1 MTGAM
6 VNDLA
11 PARNLL
17 QDILGRALKE
27 ADPAAAVRASLK
39 LDGEVLEAAGERIP
53 LETDGD
59 VFVIAFGKAAPAM
72 AEAAEEILG
81 NRLAGGVVIA
91 PPGLSLTSD
100 RLEFIIGGHPIPDQ
114 GSVQGAKVAIAVAEA
129 ASEGDIVLV
138 LVSGGGSALLAAPAD
153 ISLTEMRTLTQALL
167 ASGAPISDLNAVRK
181 HLSQV
186 KGGRLAVACHP
197 ARTVALLVSDVVGS
211 DMSVIA
217 SGPTVPDPTTCA
229 DAKAALVRAGVDASS
244 TVNDALEVNESPKPG
259 DPRFTHV
266 TTQLILGNEGVLKA
280 CCRLAREMG
289 MNPILLSGELE
300 GESRDVGRA
309 HAALA
314 RSVLD
319 AGVPVE
325 RPALLVSGGE
335 TTVTVRGGGNG
346 GPNQEFALACVRSLD
361 GLPVVALA
369 VDSDGHD
376 GPTDAAGAIV
386 DGTSLQRA
394 QTVGLDP
401 DSFLERNNAY
411 AFFEQIGDL
420 FRMGRTGTNVNDVRL
435 CYIP

>member
-6 VNDLA
+6 VYDLA
-11 PARNLL
+11 PARDLL
-17 QDILGRALKE
+17 LDLLGRALKE

-39 LDGEVLEAAGERIP
+39 LDDNVLEAVGEHIP
-53 LETDGD
+53 LETDGN

-72 AEAAEEILG
+72 AEAADEILG
-81 NRLAGGVVIA
+81 DRLAGGVVIA

-100 RLEFIIGGHPIPDQ
+100 RLEFIVGGHPVPDQ
-114 GSVQGAKVAIAVAEA
+114 GSVQGAKTAIAVAEA
-129 ASEGDIVLV
+129 ACEGDIVLV
-138 LVSGGGSALLAAPAD
+138 LVSGGGSALLAAPAG
-153 ISLTEMRTLTQALL
+153 ISLAEMRTLTQALL
-167 ASGAPISDLNAVRK
+167 VSGAPISDLNAVRK
-181 HLSQV
+181 HLSRV

-197 ARTVALLVSDVVGS
+197 ARTVALLVSDVVGD

-229 DAKAALVRAGVDASS
+229 DAKAALMRADINASS
-244 TVNDALEVNESPKPG
+244 TVKDALKVNESPKPG
-259 DPRFTHV
+259 DPRFANV
-266 TTQLILGNEGVLKA
+266 TTRLILGNEGALKA
-280 CCRLAREMG
+280 CCQLAREMG
-289 MNPILLSGELE
+289 VNSILISGELE

-319 AGVPVE
+319 VGVPVE

-346 GPNQEFALACVRSLD
+346 GPNQEFALACVRPLD
-361 GLPVVALA
+361 TLPVVALA

-376 GPTDAAGAIV
+376 GPTDAAGAVV
-386 DGTSLQRA
+386 DGTSLHRA
-394 QTVGLDP
+394 QAVGLDP

-420 FRMGRTGTNVNDVRL
+420 IRMGRTGTNVNDVRL

>member
-1 MTGAM
+1 M

>member
-1 MTGAM
+1 M
-6 VNDLA
+6 VYDLA

-17 QDILGRALKE
+17 LDLLGRALKE

-39 LDGEVLEAAGERIP
+39 LDDDILEAVGEHIP
-53 LETDGD
+53 LETDGN
-59 VFVIAFGKAAPAM
+59 VFIIAFGKAAPAM

-81 NRLAGGVVIA
+81 DRLAGGVVIA

-100 RLEFIIGGHPIPDQ
+100 RLEFIVGGHPVPDQ
-114 GSVQGAKVAIAVAEA
+114 GSVQGAKAAIAAAEA
-129 ASEGDIVLV
+129 ASEGDVVLV
-138 LVSGGGSALLAAPAD
+138 LVSGGGSALLAAPAG
-153 ISLTEMRTLTQALL
+153 ISLAEMRTLTQALL

-197 ARTVALLVSDVVGS
+197 ARTVALLVSDVVGD

-229 DAKAALVRAGVDASS
+229 DAKVALMRADINASS
-244 TVNDALEVNESPKPG
+244 TVKDVLKVNESPKPG
-259 DPRFTHV
+259 DPCFANV
-266 TTQLILGNEGVLKA
+266 TTRLILGNEGVLKA
-280 CCRLAREMG
+280 CCRLAQEMG
-289 MNPILLSGELE
+289 VNSILLSGELE

-314 RSVLD
+314 ISVLD

-346 GPNQEFALACVRSLD
+346 GPNQEFVLACVRPLD
-361 GLPVVALA
+361 TLPVVALA

-376 GPTDAAGAIV
+376 GPTDAAGAVV
-386 DGTSLQRA
+386 DGTSLNRA
-394 QTVGLDP
+394 QAVGLDP

-420 FRMGRTGTNVNDVRL
+420 IRMGRTGTNVNDVRL
-435 CYIP
+435 LYIP

>member
-1 MTGAM
+1 M

-11 PARNLL
+11 PARNLIL
-17 QDILGRALKE
+17 EILGRALKE

-39 LDGEVLEAAGERIP
+39 LDGDILEAAGERIP
-53 LETDGD
+53 LGIDSN

-72 AEAAEEILG
+72 AEAAEEILDDK
-81 NRLAGGVVIA
+81 LAGGVVIA

-100 RLEFIIGGHPIPDQ
+100 RLDFIIGGHPVPDQ
-114 GSVQGAKVAIAVAEA
+114 GSVQGAKAAIAVAEA
-129 ASEGDIVLV
+129 AGEGDIVLV
-138 LVSGGGSALLAAPAD
+138 LVSGGGSALLTAPAG
-153 ISLTEMRTLTQALL
+153 ISLAEMRTLTQALL
-167 ASGAPISDLNAVRK
+167 ASGAPIYDLNAVRK
-181 HLSQV
+181 HISLV
-186 KGGRLAVACHP
+186 KGGRLAAACHP
-197 ARTVALLVSDVVGS
+197 ARTIALLISDVVGD

-229 DAKAALVRAGVDASS
+229 DAKAALVRADIDASS
-244 TVNDALEVNESPKPG
+244 TVKDILEVNESPKSG
-259 DPRFTHV
+259 DPRLVHV
-266 TTQLILGNEGVLKA
+266 TTRLILGNEGVLKA

-289 MNPILLSGELE
+289 VNPILLSGELE

-335 TTVTVRGGGNG
+335 TTVTVRGTGTG
-346 GPNQEFALACVRSLD
+346 GPNQEFALACVRFLD

-376 GPTDAAGAIV
+376 GPTDAAGAVV
-386 DGTSLQRA
+386 DGTSLRRA
-394 QTVGLDP
+394 RTAGLDP
-401 DSFLERNNAY
+401 DSFLEQNDAY
-411 AFFEQIGDL
+411 AFFEEIDDL
-420 FRMGRTGTNVNDVRL
+420 LRMGRTGTNVNDVRII
-435 CYIP
+435 YIS

>member
-6 VNDLA
+6 VYDLA

-17 QDILGRALKE
+17 LDLLGCALKE

-39 LDGEVLEAAGERIP
+39 LDDDVLEAAGERIP
-53 LETDGD
+53 LETDGN

-81 NRLAGGVVIA
+81 DRLAGGAVIA
-91 PPGLSLTSD
+91 PPGLSMTSD
-100 RLEFIIGGHPIPDQ
+100 RLEFIVGGHPVPDQ
-114 GSVQGAKVAIAVAEA
+114 GSVRGAKAAIAVAEA

-138 LVSGGGSALLAAPAD
+138 LVSGGGSALLAAPAG
-153 ISLTEMRTLTQALL
+153 ISLAEMRMLTQALL
-167 ASGAPISDLNAVRK
+167 ASGAPIFDLNAVRK

-197 ARTVALLVSDVVGS
+197 ARTVALLVSDVVGD

-229 DAKAALVRAGVDASS
+229 DAKAALVRAGIDASS
-244 TVNDALEVNESPKPG
+244 TVKDALEVNESPKPG
-259 DPRFTHV
+259 DSRLAHV
-266 TTQLILGNEGVLKA
+266 TTRLILGNEGVLKA

-289 MNPILLSGELE
+289 VNPILLSGELE

-309 HAALA
+309 HAAIA

-346 GPNQEFALACVRSLD
+346 GPNQEFALACVRSLE
-361 GLPVVALA
+361 GLPIIALV

-376 GPTDAAGAIV
+376 GPTDAAGAVV
-386 DGTSLQRA
+386 DGTSLRRA

-411 AFFEQIGDL
+411 AFFDKLGDL
-420 FRMGRTGTNVNDVRL
+420 LRMGRTGTNVNDVRL
-435 CYIP
+435 FYIH